1 MKLRRTLA
9 LIMVA
14 AMLCFVGIGFAAWTF
29 TNIESAQVSTIEDRV
44 AVGIELND
52 GFELYN
58 AADNTVISTLYLICD
73 APSGETGIL
82 NGQGVYW
89 STSVTGKDGSGN
101 KLAVTNV
108 YIKGTLAKADEDGVW
123 DKATV
128 DVAFTAD
135 YSDLSST
142 YITFGTAPTIA
153 STTGITVVDDA
164 IVQSATFILPTV
176 AYVTAN
182 LPHSITELTAMNTAL
197 GTALTGTALRFTAQ
211 IIA

>member
-1 MKLRRTLA
+1 MLA
-9 LIMVA
+9 
-14 AMLCFVGIGFAAWTF
+14 FVGVGFAAWTF
-29 TNIESAQVSTIEDRV
+29 TNVENAQVSIIEDRV

-58 AADNTVISTLYLICD
+58 AADDSLITELYLICD
-73 APSGETGIL
+73 APSGQSGIL
-82 NGQGVYW
+82 NGEGVYW
-89 STSVTGKDGSGN
+89 STSATGKDGSGN

-135 YSDLSST
+135 YTDLSST

-153 STTGITVVDDA
+153 NTTGIAVANNAV
-164 IVQSATFILPTV
+164 VQSTSFALPTV
-176 AYVTAN
+176 SYVIAN

-197 GTALTGTALRFTAQ
+197 GTSLSGTALRFTAQ
-211 IIA
+211 IVA